1 MGAGGEIIRRQG
13 GLAARRSS
21 ESLRSP
27 IYLIVL
33 LCTLSHSG
41 FGGSRVA
48 ISLYALELG
57 ASAFTIGVL
66 MALYAV
72 FPLLLAVYVGRL
84 ADRVGPRV
92 PMIIG
97 TVGVTVGLV
106 LPPIFPYFATL
117 YVTALVL
124 GSTFHF
130 FFITVQGIA
139 GGIGGSENRARN
151 FALVGMGFSAAG
163 FIGPFLA
170 GVAIDHLGHIAAFW
184 VLAAFPLVPV
194 LVLWLKPGFLPKARK
209 RGKSEGPRSAFDLW
223 RVPALRNTFIAS
235 GIISSA
241 WDLFQFY
248 FPVYGHSIGLSASAI
263 GAVLGVFALATF
275 TIRIVLPALAKRYSE
290 SQVLTG
296 GIFIAAF
303 AFMLFPFFAD
313 AYVLA
318 GVAFLLGLGVGCG
331 QPMSMSLI
339 YALAPQGRQA
349 EAAGV
354 RVTANNVTH
363 LLIPVLFGSLGTA
376 FGYAPVFLSNSALL
390 VGGGL
395 LMRRARISAPSG

>member
-1 MGAGGEIIRRQG
+1 MSRADKR
-13 GLAARRSS
+13 
-21 ESLRSP
+21 
-27 IYLIVL
+27 IYVIVL
-33 LCTLSHSG
+33 LCWLSHSG
-41 FGGSRVA
+41 FGGSRVG
-48 ISLYALELG
+48 ISLFALELG
-57 ASAFTIGVL
+57 ASQVTIGVL

-72 FPLLLAVYVGRL
+72 FPLMLAVYVGRL
-84 ADRVGPRV
+84 ADRVGPRA
-92 PMIIG
+92 PMLIG
-97 TVGVTVGLV
+97 VSGVILGLV
-106 LPPIFPYFATL
+106 LPPLFPSLVTL

-139 GGIGGSENRARN
+139 GGMGGTQNRARN
-151 FALVGMGFSAAG
+151 FALVGMGFSAAS
-163 FIGPFLA
+163 FTGPFVA
-170 GVAIDHLGHIAAFW
+170 GLAIDHLGHKAAFW
-184 VLAAFPLVPV
+184 CLSAFPVIPL
-194 LVLWLKPGFLPKARK
+194 LILWLKPGFLPKARN
-209 RGKSEGPRSAFDLW
+209 RGKVEAGRSAFDLW
-223 RVPALRNTFIAS
+223 RIPPLRNTFIAS

-248 FPVYGHSIGLSASAI
+248 FPVYGHSVGMSASAI

-275 TIRIVLPALAKRYSE
+275 TIRFFLPAMAKRYSE

-296 GIFIAAF
+296 GIFVAAV
-303 AFMLFPFFAD
+303 AFVLFPFFEN

-339 YALAPQGRQA
+339 YALSPPGRQA

-363 LLIPVLFGSLGTA
+363 LIIPVFFGSLGTA
-376 FGYAPVFLSNSALL
+376 FGYYPVFITNSAML
-390 VGGGL
+390 VAGGA
-395 LMRRARISAPSG
+395 LMRRARITIPK

>member
-1 MGAGGEIIRRQG
+1 VRKLTSDNRR
-13 GLAARRSS
+13 
-21 ESLRSP
+21 

-48 ISLYALELG
+48 ISLYALDLG
-57 ASAFTIGVL
+57 ATQFSIGVL

-72 FPLLLAVYVGRL
+72 FPLMLAVHVGRL
-84 ADRVGPRV
+84 ADRVGPRL
-92 PMIIG
+92 PMLVG
-97 TVGVTVGLV
+97 TIGVTIGLL
-106 LPPIFPYFATL
+106 LPPLFPSLTTL
-117 YVTALVL
+117 YITALVL

-139 GGIGGSENRARN
+139 GGIGGSENRSRN

-170 GVAIDHLGHIAAFW
+170 GVAIDHLGHLAAFW
-184 VLAAFPLVPV
+184 LLSAFPLVPV
-194 LVLWLKPGFLPKARK
+194 LLLWLAPGFLPKAKK
-209 RGKSEGPRSAFDLW
+209 RAIVEGPRSAFDLW

-275 TIRIVLPALAKRYSE
+275 TVRFVLPGLAKRYTE
-290 SQVLTG
+290 AQVLTA

-303 AFMLFPFFAD
+303 AFVLFPFFSN
-313 AYVLA
+313 AYILA
-318 GVAFLLGLGVGCG
+318 GVAFVLGLGVGCG

-339 YALAPQGRQA
+339 YALAPAGRQA
-349 EAAGV
+349 EAAGL

-363 LLIPVLFGSLGTA
+363 LIIPVLFGSLGTA
-376 FGYAPVFLSNSALL
+376 FGYGPVFLTNSAML
-390 VGGGL
+390 VAGGA
-395 LMRRARISAPSG
+395 LMRKAKISVPAPQ

>member
-1 MGAGGEIIRRQG
+1 MGARREVVRRQS
-13 GLAARRSS
+13 GLKPPQSS
-21 ESLRSP
+21 ILRSP

-57 ASAFTIGVL
+57 ASQFTIGVL

-72 FPLLLAVYVGRL
+72 VPMMLAVYVGRL

-92 PMIIG
+92 PMLIG
-97 TVGVTVGLV
+97 TAGVTVGLL
-106 LPPIFPYFATL
+106 LPALFPSLVTL

-139 GGIGGSENRARN
+139 GGIGGSENRSRN

-170 GVAIDHLGHIAAFW
+170 GVTIDHLGHVAAFW
-184 VLAAFPLVPV
+184 ILSAFPLVPV

-209 RGKSEGPRSAFDLW
+209 RGKVEGPRSAFDLL

-275 TIRIVLPALAKRYSE
+275 TIRVVLPALAKRFTE

-296 GIFIAAF
+296 GIFVAAVAF
-303 AFMLFPFFAD
+303 ALFPFFANP
-313 AYVLA
+313 YVLA
-318 GVAFLLGLGVGCG
+318 AVAFLLGLGVGCG

-339 YALAPQGRQA
+339 YALAPPGRQA

-363 LLIPVLFGSLGTA
+363 LIIPVLFGSLGTA
-376 FGYAPVFLSNSALL
+376 FGYSPVFLSNAALL
-390 VGGGL
+390 VGGGVM
-395 LMRRARISAPSG
+395 MRKAKIAAPAS

>member
-1 MGAGGEIIRRQG
+1 M
-13 GLAARRSS
+13 
-21 ESLRSP
+21 
-27 IYLIVL
+27 L

-48 ISLYALELG
+48 ISRYALELG
-57 ASAFTIGVL
+57 ASQFAIGVL

-72 FPLLLAVYVGRL
+72 VPLVMAVYVGRL
-84 ADRVGPRV
+84 ADRVGPRL
-92 PMIIG
+92 PMLIG
-97 TVGVTVGLV
+97 TIGVTVGLL
-106 LPPIFPYFATL
+106 LPPIFPGLPTL
-117 YVTALVL
+117 FVCALVL

-139 GGIGGSENRARN
+139 GGIGGSENRSRN

-170 GVAIDHLGHIAAFW
+170 GLAIDHIGHLAAFRI
-184 VLAAFPLVPV
+184 LAVFPLVPV
-194 LVLWLKPGFLPKARK
+194 LLLWLKPGFLPKARK
-209 RGKSEGPRSAFDLW
+209 RPAGDAKRSAFDLW
-223 RVPALRNTFIAS
+223 GMPSLRKTFIAS

-248 FPVYGHSIGLSASAI
+248 FPVYGHKVGLSASAI

-275 TIRIVLPALAKRYSE
+275 TIRIVLPALARRYSE
-290 SQVLTG
+290 AQVLTG
-296 GIFIAAF
+296 GIFVAALAF
-303 AFMLFPFFAD
+303 ALFPAFDSPYA
-313 AYVLA
+313 LA

-339 YALAPQGRQA
+339 YALAPAGRQA
-349 EAAGV
+349 EAAGL

-363 LLIPVLFGSLGTA
+363 LIIPILFGSLGTA
-376 FGYAPVFLSNSALL
+376 FGYAPVFFANSALL
-390 VGGGL
+390 VAGGV
-395 LMRRARISAPSG
+395 LMRRAKIANVPG